1 MPAADD
7 QRVDVDVLADE
18 GACFE
23 RCYPIGRFARLA
35 DPVSDMRGEAVAQF
49 DFMRVGEGIPA
60 CRVELEAVV
69 TLTCQR
75 CLEAYEQ
82 PVHSAVK
89 LAFVVSEEEA
99 GQVPEGY
106 EAVPAPNARVDLA
119 EVVEDELL
127 LSLPV
132 VALHG
137 EGTQCAGSARQAEE
151 EGREDRSAETHRP
164 FAQLQ
169 DLLKH

>member
-1 MPAADD
+1 MSAPGHE
-7 QRVDVDVLADE
+7 RVDVDVLADE
-18 GACFE
+18 GAGLE
-23 RCYPIGRFARLA
+23 RRYPIAHFARLA
-35 DPVSDMRGEAVAQF
+35 DTVSDSQGEAVVRF
-49 DFMRVGEGIPA
+49 DFLRAGDGVPA
-60 CRVELEAVV
+60 CGMELEAVV

-75 CLEAYEQ
+75 CLEPYEQ
-82 PVHSAVK
+82 PLRSEAK
-89 LAFVVSEEEA
+89 LAFVTGDEDG

-106 EAVPAPNARVDLA
+106 EVVPAPRGRVDLL
-119 EVVEDELL
+119 ELVEDELL

-137 EGTQCAGSARQAEE
+137 EGTQCAGSARQAEDD
-151 EGREDRSAETHRP
+151 GREERPAETHRP

>member
-1 MPAADD
+1 MSAPGHE
-7 QRVDVDVLADE
+7 RVDVDVLADE
-18 GACFE
+18 CAGLE
-23 RCYPIGRFARLA
+23 RRYPIAHFARLA
-35 DPVSDMRGEAVAQF
+35 DTVSDSRGEAVARF
-49 DFMRVGEGIPA
+49 DFARAGEGVPA
-60 CRVELEAVV
+60 CEMDLEAVV

-75 CLEAYEQ
+75 CLEPYKQSLRSEA
-82 PVHSAVK
+82 K
-89 LAFVVSEEEA
+89 LAFVTGDEEA

-106 EAVPAPNARVDLA
+106 EAVPAPNARVDLL
-119 EVVEDELL
+119 ELVEDELL

-137 EGTQCAGSARQAEE
+137 EGTQCAGAARQAEDD
-151 EGREDRSAETHRP
+151 GREERPAETHRP